1 MRRKPDR
8 PKGEAPTAATVEAS
22 VSNPTQSREGTD
34 AMDDNPPCQG
44 FQSHVLFPFGQAA
57 AQRLQ
62 GLKSGHISAIL
73 TTQAGQALTGWMVSF
88 SEVLEAA
95 DRLIAELGRDA
106 VQLQVE
112 EVLR

>member
-1 MRRKPDR
+1 
-8 PKGEAPTAATVEAS
+8 
-22 VSNPTQSREGTD
+22 
-34 AMDDNPPCQG
+34 MDDTPPCQG
-44 FQSHVLFPFGQAA
+44 FQSRNQFPFGQAA

-62 GLKSGHISAIL
+62 NLTPGGRFAAML

-95 DRLIAELGRDA
+95 DRLITELGRDA
-106 VQLQVE
+106 VQLRVE